1 MKNLLNFL
9 YKNNFFFVFLF
20 LEIICGFILIRNNG
34 FQGSSLLN
42 SSNKVSANIYEIEAS
57 AKEYLLLKDENERLA
72 KMNAFL
78 LNRIKLGY
86 ADHNEIKRLC

>member
-20 LEIICGFILIRNNG
+20 LEIICGFILIKNNG

-42 SSNKVSANIYEIEAS
+42 SSNKVSANIYKIEAS

-72 KMNAFL
+72 
-78 LNRIKLGY
+78 RI
-86 ADHNEIKRLC
+86 